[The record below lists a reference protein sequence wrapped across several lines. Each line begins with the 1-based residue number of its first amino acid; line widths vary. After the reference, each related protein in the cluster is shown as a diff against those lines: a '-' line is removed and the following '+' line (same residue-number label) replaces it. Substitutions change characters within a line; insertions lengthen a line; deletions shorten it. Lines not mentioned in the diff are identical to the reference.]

1 MKQITLFFAVQFLRR
16 LSGVYVLNNPQG
28 DDGWYSI
35 QRKDTKWENPKKY
48 LRMWNTL
55 YQLSKYQL
63 IKSMYKIITSMFL
76 KKSLEADRNSG
87 IHLN

>member
-35 QRKDTKWENPKKY
+35 QRKDTKRE
-48 LRMWNTL
+48 
-55 YQLSKYQL
+55 S
-63 IKSMYKIITSMFL
+63 
-76 KKSLEADRNSG
+76 
-87 IHLN
+87 